1 MNFNADVNPMPAG
14 RPVIEESGRSP
25 ARTAR
30 LILAA
35 ICILF
40 VAARLPVLLRQIPA
54 QDEDYFA
61 VPGLTI
67 LNEGVPR
74 IPYMPSRNPD
84 SAFFKADEMLFALP
98 PLYFYLEAPVYLLL
112 GPGTGSARV
121 LSMLCGVAAILMV
134 YSLANR
140 IFASRETGLWSAG
153 LYAASRILYF
163 PCVIARPDMLCGAL
177 GLATL
182 LAMSNWWTGRR
193 RRWIILAGLFIGL
206 GMLSHPFA
214 FVYAVQA
221 GIWSLIASGSPLQ
234 RLARTTLLTLI
245 ALAVFSVWSILILQ
259 HPEAFRA
266 QFFNNV
272 LNQAGPGLL
281 TRLVW
286 PFPSVAAQTPL
297 FLDHAGPIQAPLM
310 LIAGLAALALAFR
323 QSAAGWRIVAA
334 LAGSAVY
341 LHVASVGLHP
351 TKGYWCYT
359 GALLFICLGACVTAL
374 LDRLGPPDPTASAS
388 AAVPGFRRIIL
399 PRAVL
404 IVVAALLLLPG
415 AGVRTVLAHVRHWN
429 DINYDAPKFTQRL
442 IADLPPDA
450 RLVVDPGYIFDFYR
464 AGRDVT
470 LALDYDFFFTA
481 RGTDYDYIVGGPY
494 SLRDKVPQA
503 LGARLL
509 RTYGDRNDLFAC
521 YAEIYVSPDRPD
533 VRLPGQD

>member
-1 MNFNADVNPMPAG
+1 MNLNPEAGLMPAG
-14 RPVIEESGRSP
+14 RPVIGESDGSP
-25 ARTAR
+25 ARAAR

-61 VPGLTI
+61 APGLTI

-112 GPGTGSARV
+112 GPSTGSARV
-121 LSMLCGVAAILMV
+121 LSMLCGVAAILTV
-134 YSLANR
+134 YSLARR
-140 IFASRETGLWSAG
+140 IFGSRETGLWSAG

-182 LAMSNWWTGRR
+182 LAMSKWWTGRQ
-193 RRWIILAGLFIGL
+193 RRWIVLAGLFIGL

-221 GIWSLIASGSPLQ
+221 GIWSLIASGPVLQ
-234 RLARTTLLTLI
+234 RLARTVLLTLI
-245 ALAVFSVWSILILQ
+245 AVATFSVWSILILQ

-272 LNQAGPGLL
+272 LSQAGPGLL

-286 PFPSVAAQTPL
+286 PFPSVAVQTPL
-297 FLDHAGPIQAPLM
+297 FLDHAGPIQATLM
-310 LIAGLAALALAFR
+310 AIAGLAAVALALR
-323 QSAAGWRIVAA
+323 QYAPSWRIAAA

-359 GALLFICLGACVTAL
+359 GSLLFICLGAGVTAL
-374 LDRLGPPDPTASAS
+374 LERLRQTAATGD
-388 AAVPGFRRIIL
+388 AGAPAFRRTLL

-415 AGVRTVLAHVRHWN
+415 AGLRTVVAHVQHWN
-429 DINYDAPKFTQRL
+429 DINYDAPKFTRRL

-450 RLVVDPGYIFDFYR
+450 KLVVDPGYIFDFYR

-470 LALDYDFFFTA
+470 LALDYEFFFTA
-481 RGTDYDYIVGGPY
+481 RGSEYDYIVGGPY
-494 SLRDKVPQA
+494 SLRDKVPQT

-509 RTYGDRNDLFAC
+509 RSYGDRNDLFAC
-521 YAEIYVSPDRPD
+521 YSEIYESPDHSGD
-533 VRLPGQD
+533 RLPEAPD